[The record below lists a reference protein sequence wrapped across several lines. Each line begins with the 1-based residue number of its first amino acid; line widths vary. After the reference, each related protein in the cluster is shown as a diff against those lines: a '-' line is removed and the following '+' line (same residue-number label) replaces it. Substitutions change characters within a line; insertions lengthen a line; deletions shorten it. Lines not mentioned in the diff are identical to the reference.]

1 MPNHTPA
8 EALEEAKHEQKFWA
22 DKLDRTLREVAA
34 QAERLRKDLAD
45 GRQHI
50 DAGWLRQPV
59 FDAVDTAARFEA
71 FNHQVRVLEILTES
85 GQ

>member
-1 MPNHTPA
+1 MPNFTPA
-8 EALEEAKHEQKFWA
+8 EALEEAKYERQFWA
-22 DKLDRTLREVAA
+22 DKLDRTLREVAG

-45 GRQHI
+45 GRQSI

-59 FDAVDTAARFEA
+59 FDVNDAAARFEA
-71 FNHQVRVLEILTES
+71 FNQQVRVLEILAEG